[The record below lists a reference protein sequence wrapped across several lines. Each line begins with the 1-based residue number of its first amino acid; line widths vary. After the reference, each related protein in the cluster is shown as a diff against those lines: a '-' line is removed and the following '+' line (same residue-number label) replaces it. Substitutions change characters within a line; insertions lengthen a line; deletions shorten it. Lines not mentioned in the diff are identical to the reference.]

1 MIGRYFERRY
11 QIGNIGMYR
20 TFDVM
25 YKDEN
30 NGCIV
35 VAKFLKNKNN
45 PWNTWNLYTR
55 YSIERKT
62 GLLNT
67 VQIIEFE

>member
-35 VAKFLKNKNN
+35 VAKFLKNN

-67 VQIIEFE
+67 VPIVEFE

>member
-1 MIGRYFERRY
+1 
-11 QIGNIGMYR
+11 MYR

-35 VAKFLKNKNN
+35 VAKFLKNKKN
-45 PWNTWNLYTR
+45 PWNTWNFYTT
-55 YSIERKT
+55 YSIKRKNK
-62 GLLNT
+62 LLNT
-67 VQIIEFE
+67 VQIVEFE